1 MNVSV
6 TKKEITLKF
15 IVTKEGRNKKMSSEF
30 LNRGYHNQPGKTE
43 LYQKIAELIQA
54 SHTDPID
61 DLVVIKDIE
70 KDLKKFL
77 DSI

>member
-1 MNVSV
+1 
-6 TKKEITLKF
+6 
-15 IVTKEGRNKKMSSEF
+15 MSSEF

-54 SHTDPID
+54 SHTDTID